1 MGSLCE
7 SKNIPKI
14 PDKNI
19 KENQISKITDEDIMK
34 MNKEY
39 NNIKIDNRIYYDDI
53 QAQEQ
58 KLSNFKEFLIEL
70 NYQLSDLKDQLH
82 ISVYKEKVV
91 KNILTKEENA
101 QILNNLDIISN
112 NINEFENLIEKQK
125 TFLQYLEY
133 NFKTIQ
139 EKLYEIKGEHQS
151 EMDSLNEHL
160 KENEKIINNL
170 KNNKLLYEQKRAE
183 IEKNKKTLQE
193 IMEEKL
199 TQIKKRRTKVYEN
212 AIMKKYIQSS
222 NNSLFLKGSMLLGIK
237 NSDEVDKFLKT
248 KFIFKGNEKDINLD
262 GQAKL
267 VMKNWYEICHIYDDY
282 DIYDITY
289 EIKAVGLPN
298 NMVFNTYTHNF
309 ISYDYNINNEILL
322 FEIDGIKQTNYE
334 IDKYTLTFNINLR
347 NLESN
352 KIHIKYKETIKYEIK
367 EEGKKIF
374 RKLCRFKYYG
384 LSTKLIGQKAK
395 YILKNESNFEIINF
409 DDEFLIKTND
419 NEYQWGGT
427 VPEGGKKALVGMS
440 KKEGKINFY
449 EKHIIKSK
457 DNSPIKDTEVEI
469 PFSYFTGNNQIINFK
484 YNSNQTEK
492 INLNQKKKV
501 VDIKY
506 KNTNS
511 NRVEFTFEGELIN
524 RCKDCWN
531 IELTDEEIDSL
542 IPPDYKTNKTLFN
555 KIANDII
562 KEYDEKHK
570 NDIIT
575 VPSVVKIGKWVKN
588 NIEYDLTFTGKNKIT
603 ATETLNSKKGVCHHI
618 TKLFN
623 ALMYSLGYQTI
634 YVLGY
639 AIKTNNVYGLYNSH
653 AWSLVKID
661 NKWLPFDATWGI
673 FSGKLPITHV
683 FKQIDY
689 KEKNIVSKYDKLKAE
704 PIEIKGTIY

>member
-193 IMEEKL
+193 LMEEKL

-298 NMVFNTYTHNF
+298 NMAFNTYTHNF

-352 KIHIKYKETIKYEIK
+352 KIHIKYKETLKYEKPKVVVLSVGLMRYDKQVK
-367 EEGKKIF
+367 EEYNRLLLDKMKWSKEKIH
-374 RKLCRFKYYG
+374 LINYLMLDNENI
-384 LSTKLIGQKAK
+384 LSYFFPLLRYHDRITKLNSDDLK
-395 YILKNESNFEIINF
+395 YLFNDKVVSHNGFLINQEVKPLNTLPSKKVLDNYNFNESNMEYLKKIMKLCQENNITLVLEKSPTMYPFWYDEYEKQIIDFANTYHL
-409 DDEFLIKTND
+409 DYYNLLE
-419 NEYQWGGT
+419 
-427 VPEGGKKALVGMS
+427 
-440 KKEGKINFY
+440 KKEDIGLDFT
-449 EKHIIKSK
+449 
-457 DNSPIKDTEVEI
+457 KDTYDSGVHL
-469 PFSYFTGNNQIINFK
+469 
-484 YNSNQTEK
+484 
-492 INLNQKKKV
+492 NL
-501 VDIKY
+501 
-506 KNTNS
+506 S
-511 NRVEFTFEGELIN
+511 G
-524 RCKDCWN
+524 
-531 IELTDEEIDSL
+531 
-542 IPPDYKTNKTLFN
+542 
-555 KIANDII
+555 
-562 KEYDEKHK
+562 
-570 NDIIT
+570 
-575 VPSVVKIGKWVKN
+575 
-588 NIEYDLTFTGKNKIT
+588 
-603 ATETLNSKKGVCHHI
+603 
-618 TKLFN
+618 
-623 ALMYSLGYQTI
+623 
-634 YVLGY
+634 
-639 AIKTNNVYGLYNSH
+639 AIKTTEYFG
-653 AWSLVKID
+653 KI
-661 NKWLPFDATWGI
+661 L
-673 FSGKLPITHV
+673 
-683 FKQIDY
+683 
-689 KEKNIVSKYDKLKAE
+689 KEKYALQNHQNNDKIKLDYDKK
-704 PIEIKGTIY
+704 IERFYGEVYEKNN